1 LNEELIFLYFD
12 KFKIQNPKSKMAN
25 NAGIIGMGHAY
36 PSGILTNA
44 DLEKIVETSDEWI
57 FSRTGIKQRHK
68 AADNEY
74 TSQFGVLAAKLAL
87 DRAGL
92 KPEDIEIIICATT
105 TPDQIMPSTGALIQ
119 AQIGATN
126 AAGMDVFA
134 ACSGFLYGL
143 TMVESMIKTGQIRY
157 ALVIGAEV
165 LTKYVDYTDRSTCVI
180 FGDGAG
186 AAVLGPVSEDKG
198 ILATKIRSDGRYEEQ
213 LYAPGG
219 GTKLGTTHETIDN
232 REHFFKMKGNELFKI
247 AVRSMTE
254 ISGEMLEKA
263 GYTVDDVDLVIP
275 HQANQR
281 ITDAVASR
289 LGVPEEKVYSN
300 IAELGNTS
308 SASIPIALDECI
320 QSGKVKE
327 GSLVLLTAFGGGVT
341 WGGTLIRF

>member
-1 LNEELIFLYFD
+1 
-12 KFKIQNPKSKMAN
+12 MAN

-36 PSGILTNA
+36 PSGVLTNA
-44 DLEKIVETSDEWI
+44 DLEKIVDTTDDWI
-57 FSRTGIKQRHK
+57 TTRTGIKQRHK
-68 AADNEY
+68 AGENEY
-74 TSQFGVLAAKLAL
+74 TSQFGVKAANLAL
-87 DRAGL
+87 ERAGL
-92 KPEDIEIIICATT
+92 EAKDIDIVLCATT

-126 AAGMDVFA
+126 AAGFDIFA

-143 TMVESMIKTGQIRY
+143 TMVESMIRTGQIRH

-180 FGDGAG
+180 FSDGAG
-186 AAVLGPVSEDKG
+186 AAVLAPVAEDKG

-219 GTKLGTTHETIDN
+219 GTKLGTTHDTINNGD
-232 REHFFKMKGNELFKI
+232 HFFKMKGNELFKV
-247 AVRSMTE
+247 AVRSMAE
-254 ISGEMLEKA
+254 VSLEMLDKA
-263 GYTVDDVDLVIP
+263 GYTVEDVDLVIP

-289 LGVPEEKVYSN
+289 LNVPEEKVYSN
-300 IAELGNTS
+300 IAEHGNTS
-308 SASIPIALDECI
+308 SASIPIAIDECI
-320 QSGKVKE
+320 QSGKIKE
-327 GSLVLLTAFGGGVT
+327 GDLVLLTAFGGGVT

>member
-1 LNEELIFLYFD
+1 MT
-12 KFKIQNPKSKMAN
+12 QQ
-25 NAGIIGMGHAY
+25 NAGILGMGHAY
-36 PSGILTNA
+36 PEGILTNA

-57 FSRTGIKQRHK
+57 TSRTGIKQRHK
-68 AADNEY
+68 AAENEY
-74 TSQFGVLAAKLAL
+74 TSQFGSAAAKQAIE
-87 DRAGL
+87 RAGL
-92 KPEDIEIIICATT
+92 KPEDIDIIVCATT

-119 AQIGATN
+119 AQIGAVN

-143 TMVESMIKTGQIRY
+143 TMVESMIRTGQIRY

-165 LTKYVDYTDRSTCVI
+165 LTKYVDYTDRGTCVI

-186 AAVLGPVSEDKG
+186 AAVIGPVPEGKG

-232 REHFFKMKGNELFKI
+232 RLHFFKMKGNELFKV
-247 AVRSMTE
+247 AVRSMAD
-254 ISGEMLEKA
+254 ISAEMVEKA
-263 GYTVDDVDLVIP
+263 GYKVEDIDLVIP

-300 IAELGNTS
+300 IAQHGNTS
-308 SASIPIALDECI
+308 SASIPIAIDECVE
-320 QSGKVKE
+320 SGKIKE

-341 WGGTLIRF
+341 WAGTVIRF

>member
-1 LNEELIFLYFD
+1 
-12 KFKIQNPKSKMAN
+12 MADY
-25 NAGIIGMGHAY
+25 NAGILGLGHSY
-36 PSGILTNA
+36 PEGILTNA
-44 DLEKIVETSDEWI
+44 DLEKMVETSDDWI
-57 FSRTGIKQRHK
+57 TSRTGIKQRHK
-68 AADNEY
+68 AAENEY
-74 TSQFGVLAAKLAL
+74 TSQFGTAAARRAL

-143 TMVESMIKTGQIRY
+143 TMVESMIRTGQIKY
-157 ALVIGAEV
+157 ALVVGAEV
-165 LTKYVDYTDRSTCVI
+165 LTKYVDYTDRGTCVI

-186 AAVLGPVSEDKG
+186 AAVLGPVNSGKG
-198 ILATKIRSDGRYEEQ
+198 ILATKIKSDGRYEEQ

-219 GTKLGTTHETIDN
+219 GTKLGTTHRTID
-232 REHFFKMKGNELFKI
+232 EGQHFFKMKGNELFKV
-247 AVRSMTE
+247 AVRSMAD
-254 ISGEMLEKA
+254 ISAEMLQKA
-263 GYTVDDVDLVIP
+263 SLTVEDVDVVIP

-300 IAELGNTS
+300 IAEHGNTS
-308 SASIPIALDECI
+308 SASIPIAMDECI
-320 QSGKVKE
+320 QSGRIKE
-327 GSLVLLTAFGGGVT
+327 GSTVLLTAFGGGVT
-341 WGGTLIRF
+341 WGATVMKF

>member
-1 LNEELIFLYFD
+1 
-12 KFKIQNPKSKMAN
+12 
-25 NAGIIGMGHAY
+25 MGHAY
-36 PSGILTNA
+36 PEGILTNA
-44 DLEKIVETSDEWI
+44 DLETIVDTSDEWI
-57 FSRTGIKQRHK
+57 YSRTGIKQRHK

-74 TSQFGVLAAKLAL
+74 TSQFGVKAANQAL
-87 DRAGL
+87 ERAGL
-92 KPEDIEIIICATT
+92 APTDIDIILCATT

-143 TMVESMIKTGQIRY
+143 TMVESMVRTGQIRH

-186 AAVLGPVSEDKG
+186 AAVVGAVEAGKG

-219 GTKLGTTHETIDN
+219 GTKLGTTHKTIDD
-232 REHFFKMKGNELFKI
+232 RLHFFKMKGNELFKV
-247 AVRSMTE
+247 AVRSMAD
-254 ISGEMLEKA
+254 ISKEMLDKA
-263 GYTVDDVDLVIP
+263 GYTVEDVDLVIP

-300 IAELGNTS
+300 IAEHGNTS
-308 SASIPIALDECI
+308 SASIPIALDECLEA
-320 QSGKVKE
+320 GKITE

-341 WGGTLIRF
+341 WAGTLIRF

>member
-1 LNEELIFLYFD
+1 
-12 KFKIQNPKSKMAN
+12 MM

-36 PSGILTNA
+36 PEGILTNA

-57 FSRTGIKQRHK
+57 TTRTGIKQRHK

-74 TSQFGVLAAKLAL
+74 TSQFGSKAALQAL
-87 DRAGL
+87 ERARL
-92 KPEDIEIIICATT
+92 EPKDVDIIVCATT

-119 AQIGATN
+119 AQIGAHN

-134 ACSGFLYGL
+134 ACSGFLYGI
-143 TMVESMIKTGQIRY
+143 TMVESMIRTGQIRN

-186 AAVLGPVSEDKG
+186 AAVLAPVEEGKG

-213 LYAPGG
+213 LYCPAG
-219 GTKLGTTHETIDN
+219 GTKMGTTYETIDN
-232 REHFFKMKGNELFKI
+232 RMHFFKMKGNELFKI
-247 AVRSMTE
+247 AVRSMAE
-254 ISGEMLEKA
+254 ISVEMLERA
-263 GYTVDDVDLVIP
+263 GCTVDDVDLVIP

-289 LGVPEEKVYSN
+289 LGVPEDKVYSN
-300 IAELGNTS
+300 IAQHGNTS

-320 QSGKVKE
+320 EAGKIHE

-341 WGGTLIRF
+341 WGGTLLRF